1 MKLLHIIS
9 SGSQTLS
16 IAAFGADCEQAK
28 VCPIVSVGVCLKG
41 YADTTL
47 SLYVV
52 PTICKPL
59 SCQPVM
65 TSIEYNK
72 RLSSLELADSA
83 EGDSPPPVDVLIGC
97 DYYWELVTG

>member
-1 MKLLHIIS
+1 MAPAPVN
-9 SGSQTLS
+9 G
-16 IAAFGADCEQAK
+16 
-28 VCPIVSVGVCLKG
+28 LKG

-72 RLSSLELADSA
+72 CLLSLELADSA
-83 EGDSPPPVDVLIGC
+83 EGDSLSLLMFYLGVII
-97 DYYWELVTG
+97 TGS